1 MATDLDELRLEMEKV
16 VEAQGMTLFRGD
28 LVDLGHM
35 AVALWDSGADEPE
48 ATEELKQ
55 FVAAAKAE
63 NIGVLIEETEY
74 FDGQDAE
81 DARILLQEA
90 GLEEDEHRDLSER
103 LDVLEGR
110 DGELASLGFSYFT
123 RGVLFTFIVEAD
135 WFHELNDIMDYLRA
149 DSDMEEDFEEDYE

>member
-1 MATDLDELRLEMEKV
+1 MDLDGLRAEMEEV
-16 VEAQGMTLFRGD
+16 VKARGMTLFHGD

-35 AVALWDSGADEPE
+35 AVALWNSAAEEPD
-48 ATEELKQ
+48 AKAELEG
-55 FVAAAKAE
+55 FIAAAKAE
-63 NIGVLIEETEY
+63 GIAVLVEETEY

-90 GLEEDEHRDLSER
+90 GLDEEEHREIEER

-110 DGELASLGFSYFT
+110 DGELASVGFSYFA
-123 RGVLFTFIVEAD
+123 RGVLFTFIVEAE

-149 DSDMEEDFEEDYE
+149 DSDLEDDFEEEFE